1 MAADL
6 RIAGVRRQR
15 LPGICG
21 GSDLPKRLLHPEIN
35 QTSRLFP
42 SLHRRFALIRTT
54 RQCFDQAIDGE
65 PRFSECESRQI
76 KRQLHQSNVE
86 EIVVAVEPLSRFLTQ
101 IGPNEDSLRSVQ
113 IHFAAEQPKRNRRR
127 RGLGS
132 ESLPSH

>member
-1 MAADL
+1 MNSGARPAHPAHLFLFIKDHTL
-6 RIAGVRRQR
+6 
-15 LPGICG
+15 
-21 GSDLPKRLLHPEIN
+21 SRLLHPEIN
-35 QTSRLFP
+35 QTSRLFS
-42 SLHRRFALIRTT
+42 SLHRRFAIIRTT

-113 IHFAAEQPKRNRRR
+113 IHFAAEQPKRNRQRVMHNVEGEKR
-127 RGLGS
+127 
-132 ESLPSH
+132 EK